1 MSRIPDNVLKFANGK
16 TELYAKFADY
26 WNHYRS
32 LNGEKNVSFQTTR
45 LDADGREVAISFS
58 EKEEA
63 MNKALKEEIMKFA
76 GLQNM
81 NEFPVQ
87 TWASHPT
94 LNWATFAIVSALI
107 DMVLPDALIQ
117 STGLY
122 ADVRAIGYGDS
133 ASFEVKP
140 RDLFMVS
147 KHGRAQRY
155 AQQQK
160 QFNGQVTLVPEMRE
174 MSVEVSLYKV
184 LAGKESLA
192 DFTAKAVRSL
202 EVEMARDVY
211 TTFNTAMGALD
222 NAGDDALRIAGYSQS
237 NLITLGQKVTAWN
250 GGQKALV
257 VGTQL
262 ALQNV
267 LPANSNFRYTLDS
280 DYVKIG
286 YLQNV
291 FGFDVMML
299 PQVADYRTPFKTL
312 LDDTKIYVV
321 SPSANKLVK
330 LVMEGSTLANVDST
344 YQNANLTQSATFWK
358 SWGSAVATNSV
369 AGVITL
375 S

>member
-1 MSRIPDNVLKFANGK
+1 MIRVPNNAMKFASGDK
-16 TELYAKFADY
+16 LYVMFADY
-26 WNHYRS
+26 WNHS
-32 LNGEKNVSFQTTR
+32 LANAGAKNVSYETTR
-45 LDADGREVAISFS
+45 KDGSTISFS
-58 EKEEA
+58 EKEFE
-63 MNKALKEEIMKFA
+63 MNKALKAEIMAFA
-76 GLQNM
+76 GISNM
-81 NEFPVQ
+81 DAFPLE

-94 LNWATFAIVSALI
+94 LKWAAFAIVSALI
-107 DMVLPDALIQ
+107 DMVIPDALIQ

-122 ADVRAIGYGDS
+122 ADVRAIGWGDS

-140 RDLFMVS
+140 RDLFVVS
-147 KHGRAQRY
+147 KHGKAQRY

-160 QFNGQVTLVPEMRE
+160 QFNGQVTMVPEMRE

-202 EVEMARDVY
+202 EVDMARDVF

-222 NAGDDALRIAGYSQS
+222 NAGDDLLRIAGYSQT
-237 NLITLGQKVTAWN
+237 NLVTLGQKVTAWN
-250 GGQKALV
+250 GGQKAMI

-267 LPANSNFRYTLDS
+267 LPADANYRYTLES
-280 DYVKIG
+280 DYVKLG
-286 YLQNV
+286 YIQNV

-312 LDDTKIYVV
+312 LDDTKLYVI

-330 LVMEGSTLANVDST
+330 VVMEGSTLANVDSV

-358 SWGSAVATNSV
+358 SWASAIATNSV
-369 AGVITL
+369 AGCITL